1 MRYLLLF
8 GFLSVLST
16 HAVAAPLPG
25 VSLAG
30 LDKEDVND
38 LVTLLSEGACPCDPK
53 LSLRVC
59 IEQKVCPP
67 ATALANYG
75 AEKYREGLGPEQ
87 VAEAVIRKYIS
98 DYVRYQFNLENTA
111 RKGAAKPKIV
121 IVEFADFECPH
132 CALVSPMLTDLVKAY
147 KNDVAVYFKNF
158 PLPHHQFARSAA
170 QAAIAAGRQNR
181 FWEMH
186 DLLFANQGSLNNARF
201 VEFAAKLALDVERF
215 KKDMADPAVAA
226 QVERELNEGL
236 EAKITGTPAIYING
250 APYLEEKTPEK
261 LKATVGELLKKA
273 K

>member
-1 MRYLLLF
+1 MRHFLVF
-8 GFLSVLST
+8 VFLSLFIT
-16 HAVAAPLPG
+16 NAAASPLPG
-25 VSLAG
+25 VSTDG
-30 LDKEDVND
+30 LDKEDING
-38 LVTLLSEGACPCDPK
+38 LTTLLSEGACPCDPK
-53 LSLRVC
+53 LSLKAC

-75 AEKYREGLGPEQ
+75 AEKYREGLGPDQ

-111 RKGAAKPKIV
+111 RKGADKPKIV

-132 CALVSPMLTDLVKAY
+132 CALVSPMLGDLVKAH

-186 DLLFANQGSLNNARF
+186 DLLFSHQGSLNDARF
-201 VEFAAKLALDVERF
+201 IEFATKLALDVERF

-226 QVERELNEGL
+226 QVERELKEGL

-250 APYLEEKTPEK
+250 APYLDEKTPEK
-261 LKATVGELLKKA
+261 LKAAVVELLKKA

>member
-1 MRYLLLF
+1 MRFVLLF
-8 GFLSVLST
+8 GFLALFSST
-16 HAVAAPLPG
+16 ATAAPLPG
-25 VSLAG
+25 VNVEG
-30 LDKEDVND
+30 LDKEDLDGLIN
-38 LVTLLSEGACPCDPK
+38 LLSEGACPCDPT
-53 LSLRVC
+53 LSLKAC
-59 IEQKVCPP
+59 IEKKVCPP

-75 AEKYREGLGPEQ
+75 AEKYRDGLGPDQ
-87 VAEAVIRKYIS
+87 VAEAVIKKYIS
-98 DYVRYQFNLENTA
+98 DYVRYEFNLENTA

-147 KNDVAVYFKNF
+147 ENDVVVYFKNF

-186 DLLFANQGSLNNARF
+186 DLLFAHQGSLSDARF
-201 VEFAAKLALDVERF
+201 LEFATKLALDVERF

-250 APYLEEKTPEK
+250 SPYMDEKTPEK
-261 LKATVGELLKKA
+261 LKATIKALLKKS